1 MDIRLT
7 LKHPVKIIP
16 WRNNNFSIVE
26 KEVPLSEQAQ
36 ICVGVYLLVLGLL
49 SWVGNSVVML
59 VLYRHR
65 LVLQP
70 TDLLTLNLA
79 IADVGM
85 AMFGYSRGIAEIFN
99 LFRDEGYVIKWIWT
113 CQLWSHK
120 RAVEELDV
128 ADPWSKTSVNGFLT
142 LLFGL
147 ASMNTLTVISVTR
160 YIKGCHA
167 NKAHCISRSTIS
179 ISIICIWTGALFWS
193 MVPLLGWG
201 SYTDR
206 GYGTCEV
213 DWSKANYSTIYK
225 SFTISVLTSCFVIP
239 VLIMLFSYASVIN
252 TVKSRNTMSAHGY
265 FSERQRKVER
275 DVTRVSLAIC
285 TAFMLAWSPY
295 AVVSMRSAWGL
306 PVPSTTSISARLLA
320 KSACFCNP
328 IIYLA
333 MSPKFRKDIVA
344 LVPCL
349 RETREVVRLQKF
361 KPIKRRSESAPAGP
375 QQRDLNQTKLE
386 LLVDDRDSG
395 VISPLHTPPLVSKE
409 VFHISL
415 QNPIKASG
423 LPEIESDRL

>member
-1 MDIRLT
+1 METMDIRLT

-26 KEVPLSEQAQ
+26 KEDPLSEQAE

-49 SWVGNSVVML
+49 SWIGNSVVML

-79 IADVGM
+79 ISDVGI
-85 AMFGYSRGIAEIFN
+85 AMFGYSRGITEIFN

-113 CQLWSHK
+113 CQ
-120 RAVEELDV
+120 
-128 ADPWSKTSVNGFLT
+128 VNGFLT

-147 ASMNTLTVISVTR
+147 ASMNTLTVISITR

-252 TVKSRNTMSAHGY
+252 TVKSRNTMSADGY

-328 IIYLA
+328 IIYLV
-333 MSPKFRKDIVA
+333 MSPKFRKDVAA

-349 RETREVVRLQKF
+349 RETREVVRLQQF

-375 QQRDLNQTKLE
+375 HQRDLNQTKLE

-395 VISPLHTPPLVSKE
+395 VNSPLHTPPLVSKE

-415 QNPIKASG
+415 QNPSKASG
-423 LPEIESDRL
+423 LPEFESDRL